1 MSQYHSLFTMSE
13 LVVDAEMVTF
23 VLCGGVCWCV
33 TGVIVTDLG
42 RLVEC
47 WMMTA
52 GGCGGRVSFGV
63 VYA

>member
-1 MSQYHSLFTMSE
+1 MSE